1 MNRIKYSEKE
11 YLCDYDLSLNF
22 FNAAGIKVNDIIP
35 LRKVFVLSTDEGNK
49 ILKKVNY
56 CIKI

>member
-49 ILKKVNY
+49 ILKK
-56 CIKI
+56 

>member
-35 LRKVFVLSTDEGNK
+35 LRKEKFLFYQQMKEIK
-49 ILKKVNY
+49 YLKK
-56 CIKI
+56 